1 MESLTWSRSSRA
13 ETGMG
18 RDFALQRCHF
28 ERSEKST
35 PRFQNGIGRRGWTNR
50 FATPLFDP
58 ELMVGAQG
66 WGCLAPFAVYILA
79 SLSRRL
85 YIGVTGDLLRRLHE
99 HRTGI
104 LPSFTTRYQ
113 ITRLV
118 HFEQTPNA
126 RAAIERETEVKKWS
140 REKKIRL
147 IESTNAG
154 WLDLAEGWF
163 DQPVHFEEAQGP
175 RNLLSGLPEQA
186 E

>member
-1 MESLTWSRSSRA
+1 M
-13 ETGMG
+13 
-18 RDFALQRCHF
+18 
-28 ERSEKST
+28 
-35 PRFQNGIGRRGWTNR
+35 PRTFT
-50 FATPLFDP
+50 
-58 ELMVGAQG
+58 
-66 WGCLAPFAVYILA
+66 VYILA

-85 YIGVTGDLLRRLHE
+85 YIGVTGNLLRRLHE

-104 LPSFTTRYQ
+104 LPSFTTRYH

-126 RAAIERETEVKKWS
+126 RAAIERETEIKKWS

-154 WLDLAEGWF
+154 WLDLADGWF
-163 DQPVHFEEAQGP
+163 DHADCHFEQARRP
-175 RNLLSGLPEQA
+175 RNLLNRPPEHA

>member
-1 MESLTWSRSSRA
+1 M
-13 ETGMG
+13 
-18 RDFALQRCHF
+18 
-28 ERSEKST
+28 
-35 PRFQNGIGRRGWTNR
+35 PRTFT
-50 FATPLFDP
+50 
-58 ELMVGAQG
+58 
-66 WGCLAPFAVYILA
+66 VYILA

-85 YIGVTGDLLRRLHE
+85 YVGVTGNLLRRLHE
-99 HRTGI
+99 HRTGV
-104 LPSFTTRYQ
+104 LPSFTTRYH

-126 RAAIERETEVKKWS
+126 RAAIERETEIKQWS

-163 DQPVHFEEAQGP
+163 DQPDCHFEEAQRT
-175 RNLLSGLPEQA
+175 RNLLSRLPEQA